1 MSDCNDEDEY
11 QYHESPCS
19 HDTGIADESLDGLIE
34 MMEWAEIEGMR
45 TLRTTR
51 EGANFTRYGEL
62 WVVPVYGGQPIHH
75 DRHILDQEEGSS
87 HTWNLVCSGDG
98 DQGAR
103 HRDRAGHVQPHVTVT
118 RTIHLPEHTQQT
130 PRHEEHRQGSLCAP
144 ADAVSRRGR
153 RGSSLGN
160 HDRRMEKHSRR
171 WRRRSD
177 HILMQQGSREERR
190 PPG

>member
-98 DQGAR
+98 DQMLVTEIAQDMFNHMSLSRGRFIYLNTLNR
-103 HRDRAGHVQPHVTVT
+103 HLVT
-118 RTIHLPEHTQQT
+118 RNTGREVCVLLQMQFPAEGDADQALATMIGEWRSIHVA
-130 PRHEEHRQGSLCAP
+130 GG
-144 ADAVSRRGR
+144 DAAITS
-153 RGSSLGN
+153 
-160 HDRRMEKHSRR
+160 
-171 WRRRSD
+171 
-177 HILMQQGSREERR
+177 
-190 PPG
+190 